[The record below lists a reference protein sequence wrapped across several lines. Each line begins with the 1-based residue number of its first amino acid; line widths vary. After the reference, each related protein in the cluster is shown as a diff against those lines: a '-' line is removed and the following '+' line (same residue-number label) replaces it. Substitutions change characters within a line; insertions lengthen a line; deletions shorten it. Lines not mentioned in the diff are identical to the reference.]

1 MPGTDTY
8 LGLLAFVD
16 ELVRCG
22 LRDACTSPGS
32 RSTPLVLGL
41 AREPRLRATSHIDER
56 SAAFF
61 ALGLAKATG
70 IPAALACTSGTAA
83 ANYAPAVIEAHEAR
97 VPMIVLTADRPPE
110 LRGVGAGQT
119 IDQVKLY
126 GSAAKWYFEVDDHPA
141 SAARVRW
148 LRQLACRAFYTAIDG
163 RPGPVH
169 LNFSLREPLVPDGDG
184 GCRTSRSPRAATAA
198 GRGSRARSTLHAASP
213 RLLEGLESEV
223 KARPRTIVVAG
234 RAERDPRLGATVAAF
249 AERAGTPLLAE
260 PLSGARRGPA
270 AIAHYDALLRD
281 PEWAAAHA
289 PELVLRVGTS
299 PPPSR
304 CAPGSRGDAL
314 QVSFDPDSAWQD
326 PAGVVA
332 TIIGADP
339 HATLE
344 ALAAA
349 LPRKRKDTSWLDD
362 WHAADRAA
370 ARAIAETVGPAGLNE
385 PRVAAELGTLLP
397 AEATL
402 IVASSMPVRDVETFF
417 PTRETPFRVLSNRG
431 ANGIDGTVSTAF
443 GVAAAARAPVVL
455 LIGDVALAHDVG
467 GLLAASRL
475 GLKLVIVL
483 IDNDGGGIFH
493 FLPAA
498 REGAEFVEH
507 IATPHGLDFA
517 HAAALYGCGYER
529 ADDVDAFRA
538 ALQRRWSPSARR
550 SSACARTAR
559 RTSTCTG
566 ACGSPSGPPPSVA
579 GDGRRPD
586 HPARPA
592 PPRLA
597 PHDLE
602 GHRRGRH
609 RRGRQ
614 ARPPLPRAGHRALP
628 ARDRPL
634 RARAPPARL
643 AGLVAHRVRARSRR
657 GLAPRGPLSDDDHPI
672 GYQALP
678 RGVPVV
684 SSDGVELGTVQK
696 VLDNAREHIFDGI
709 VMKTKNGR
717 RFVDAPE
724 VARITVRQVTLT
736 IDSAAAS
743 ELPEYRGAIEENLRR
758 SARRWKRRLGR

>member
-8 LGLLAFVD
+8 LGLRAFVD

-32 RSTPLVLGL
+32 RSTPLVLSL
-41 AREPRLRATSHIDER
+41 AREPRLRATSHLDER

-110 LRGVGAGQT
+110 LREVGAGQT

-126 GSAAKWYFEVDDHPA
+126 GGAAKWYFEVDDHPA

-148 LRQLACRAFYTAIDG
+148 LRQLACRVFYTAIDG

-169 LNFSLREPLVPDGDG
+169 LNFSLREPLVADGDG
-184 GCRTSRSPRAATAA
+184 VPDVEIAPGRSG
-198 GRGSRARSTLHAASP
+198 GRPWVTRPLTLREASP
-213 RLLEGLESEV
+213 RLLEGLETEIR
-223 KARPRTIVVAG
+223 ARPRTIVVAG
-234 RAERDPRLGATVAAF
+234 RAERDPRLAATVAAF

-281 PEWAAAHA
+281 AGWAAAHA
-289 PELVLRVGTS
+289 PELVLRVGDLPTS
-299 PPPSR
+299 KPLR
-304 CAPGSRGDAL
+304 TWLAGIDAL
-314 QVSFDPDSAWQD
+314 QVSFDPESVWQD
-326 PAGVVA
+326 PAGAVA
-332 TIIGADP
+332 TIVGADP

-344 ALAAA
+344 ALAGK
-349 LPRKRKDTSWLDD
+349 LPSRRKDTSWLDG

-370 ARAIAETVGPAGLNE
+370 ARAIAETLGAAGLTE

-397 AEATL
+397 PAATL
-402 IVASSMPVRDVETFF
+402 VVASSMPIRDVETFF
-417 PTRETPFRVLSNRG
+417 PARETPFRVLSNRG

-443 GVAAAARAPVVL
+443 GVAAAGRWPTVL

-475 GLKLVIVL
+475 GLRLVIVL

-529 ADDVDAFRA
+529 AADVDAFRA
-538 ALQRRWSPSARR
+538 ALQRAL
-550 SSACARTAR
+550 AADQTTIVCVRTNR
-559 RTSTCTG
+559 EEN
-566 ACGSPSGPPPSVA
+566 V
-579 GDGRRPD
+579 
-586 HPARPA
+586 
-592 PPRLA
+592 
-597 PHDLE
+597 DL
-602 GHRRGRH
+602 HRR
-609 RRGRQ
+609 
-614 ARPPLPRAGHRALP
+614 
-628 ARDRPL
+628 
-634 RARAPPARL
+634 
-643 AGLVAHRVRARSRR
+643 VWESVRA
-657 GLAPRGPLSDDDHPI
+657 A
-672 GYQALP
+672 
-678 RGVPVV
+678 
-684 SSDGVELGTVQK
+684 T
-696 VLDNAREHIFDGI
+696 
-709 VMKTKNGR
+709 
-717 RFVDAPE
+717 
-724 VARITVRQVTLT
+724 
-736 IDSAAAS
+736 
-743 ELPEYRGAIEENLRR
+743 
-758 SARRWKRRLGR
+758 